1 MALRLITSGIG
12 LIVFFAAFFADEL
25 LFSLAVAIVSLGMV
39 YEAVHALK
47 PGKLVTG
54 VSMAVSALSF
64 LTELYVL
71 HMQKNAAYSA
81 GNGAIVAVCLIISI
95 FVYLV
100 LSVVLFEKTDF
111 KKIYSSMFMTFY
123 ITWFMTFIILL
134 RLDFGRYAVIPA
146 FLFSWITDS
155 GAYFAGS
162 FLGRHKL
169 APKLSPKKTVEGAV
183 GGIAATVAGTVIY
196 IAVLKYC
203 FDLAVESNVIFVVS
217 AAVGAALSEIGDLA
231 ASVVKR
237 QCDIKDFGWI
247 FPGHGGFLDRFDS
260 VVFIAP
266 YVYMVFVL
274 MQRLF

>member
-134 RLDFGRYAVIPA
+134 RRSRRHCRDGCGDGYLYRCFKVLFRFGCGEQCYICCFGGCR
-146 FLFSWITDS
+146 
-155 GAYFAGS
+155 GC
-162 FLGRHKL
+162 
-169 APKLSPKKTVEGAV
+169 AV
-183 GGIAATVAGTVIY
+183 G
-196 IAVLKYC
+196 
-203 FDLAVESNVIFVVS
+203 N
-217 AAVGAALSEIGDLA
+217 
-231 ASVVKR
+231 R
-237 QCDIKDFGWI
+237 
-247 FPGHGGFLDRFDS
+247 
-260 VVFIAP
+260 
-266 YVYMVFVL
+266 
-274 MQRLF
+274 